1 MERSVFEI
9 VKAPLGWSVFAD
21 NIKTGGVYESRS
33 AALEAAA
40 QAASDTITDG
50 GGVQINV
57 PGSEDEKPRWA
68 VAFEIAAAISL
79 RKLIDD
85 EWVLGL
91 SGLLSIMF
99 GVLLLARPGAGL
111 VAVGML
117 IGAFMITVGILAVA
131 LSLRLRKISNR
142 LTDARAT

>member
-21 NIKTGGVYESRS
+21 NIKIGGVYESRS
-33 AALEAAA
+33 AALEAAS

-68 VAFEIAAAISL
+68 VAFEIATAIL
-79 RKLIDD
+79 PTK
-85 EWVLGL
+85 
-91 SGLLSIMF
+91 SGRERGGS
-99 GVLLLARPGAGL
+99 R
-111 VAVGML
+111 
-117 IGAFMITVGILAVA
+117 
-131 LSLRLRKISNR
+131 
-142 LTDARAT
+142 

>member
-21 NIKTGGVYESRS
+21 NIKIGGVYELRS

-40 QAASDTITDG
+40 QAASGTISDG

-68 VAFEIAAAISL
+68 VAFDIAAAIL
-79 RKLIDD
+79 PM
-85 EWVLGL
+85 
-91 SGLLSIMF
+91 SGRERGGS
-99 GVLLLARPGAGL
+99 R
-111 VAVGML
+111 
-117 IGAFMITVGILAVA
+117 
-131 LSLRLRKISNR
+131 
-142 LTDARAT
+142 